1 MQFIQTKHQPPVN
14 MYPVTT
20 FSPSELSEGV
30 PGRMNNQHM
39 ISFKTANGAISP
51 FIYWKFNNL
60 KERDQVV
67 EIIRKRVCQRLP
79 GDIGDP
85 TT

>member
-1 MQFIQTKHQPPVN
+1 MQFIQTKNQLPVN
-14 MYPVTT
+14 MHPVAT
-20 FSPSELSEGV
+20 FSASELSEGV
-30 PGRMNNQHM
+30 PRKMIHQYT

-67 EIIRKRVCQRLP
+67 ELIRAKHCQQ
-79 GDIGDP
+79 ISE
-85 TT
+85 